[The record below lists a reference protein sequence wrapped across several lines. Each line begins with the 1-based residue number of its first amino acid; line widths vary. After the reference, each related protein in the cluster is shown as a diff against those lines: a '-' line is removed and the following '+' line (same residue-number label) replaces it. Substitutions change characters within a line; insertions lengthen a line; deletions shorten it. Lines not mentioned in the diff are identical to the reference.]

1 MVVVAVTAVA
11 GGGTYEY
18 GVDITL
24 DCFVAGILG
33 PHNVTWQV
41 PGDSTSLER
50 GLLVNNINEPT
61 LTFEVR
67 KEDEGDY
74 TCQVVGSNAEQLAAT
89 VTVGNKYLCCYDV
102 FELLSQ
108 TQFQPY

>member
-1 MVVVAVTAVA
+1 MVAAFVV
-11 GGGTYEY
+11 GGGIYEY

-24 DCFVAGILG
+24 RCFVAGIDP

-41 PGDSTSLER
+41 PESSTSLER
-50 GLLVNNINEPT
+50 GLLVDNTNVPS

-74 TCQVVGSNAEQLAAT
+74 TCQVFGSNAEQNEAT
-89 VTVGNKYLCCYDV
+89 VTVGN
-102 FELLSQ
+102 
-108 TQFQPY
+108 

>member
-1 MVVVAVTAVA
+1 MVVVAAIVVR
-11 GGGTYEY
+11 GGTYEY

-24 DCFVAGILG
+24 RCLVLGIDP

-41 PGDSTSLER
+41 PESSTSLER
-50 GLLVNNINEPT
+50 GLLVNNTDIPS

-67 KEDEGDY
+67 REDGGDY
-74 TCQVVGSNAEQLAAT
+74 TCQVVGSNAEQFAAT
-89 VTVGNKYLCCYDV
+89 VTVGNKSHCCNDV

-108 TQFQPY
+108 T